1 MEQQESNSANRR
13 ARRMSRRQQEIFTVA
28 THMFAERGYERTT
41 LEMIAQELGLSKPSL
56 YYYVK
61 SKEEVLAH
69 IFQYIFQNI
78 LDRVATAVA
87 PEMSPPKQLRE
98 LILAYVVHAC
108 SYPEGRILFL
118 YESHLLDI
126 CNPELQALRDDYQQQ
141 MEDAIAAGMRQGIF
155 RVAHAK
161 LATLAL
167 VGALHSIPLWY
178 VPNGPLS
185 PIEIAEYYAGMLI
198 GGLVAPLDLAGY
210 VE

>member
-1 MEQQESNSANRR
+1 MDQQETIASDRR
-13 ARRMSRRQQEIFTVA
+13 ARRMSRRQKEIFTVA

-69 IFQYIFQNI
+69 IFRYIFQNI
-78 LDRVATAVA
+78 LDRIATSIT
-87 PEMSPPKQLRE
+87 PEMTPQRQLYE
-98 LILAYVVHAC
+98 LILAYVIHAC

-126 CNPELQALRDDYQQQ
+126 CNPELQSLRDAYQQQ
-141 MEDAIAAGMRQGIF
+141 VEDAIATGMKQGVF
-155 RVAHAK
+155 HVTHAK

-167 VGALHSIPLWY
+167 VGALHAIPLWY
-178 VPNGPLS
+178 VPDGPLS
-185 PIEIAEYYAGMLI
+185 PVEIAEYYAGMLI
-198 GGLVAPLDLAGY
+198 GGLITPLNLADS